1 MFEKESTMKISPIR
15 GTHDFFG
22 QQVLKYRAI
31 QDLISHY
38 SRIYN
43 FEEIIT
49 PIFESTELFKKP
61 LGENSDV
68 VLKEMYTFK
77 DKNEDLITLRP
88 EYTTPMIRA
97 AISNNLLEKLPKKL
111 YGIGPMFRR
120 ERPQKGRYR
129 QFNQINFEILG
140 TYDISADVELIILAN
155 NFLKNL
161 LPEKKINLFINSL
174 GDKDTLSNFST
185 ALSNYFKQNE
195 KKLTEESQSKI
206 ISNPI
211 RILDSK
217 DPADNEIN
225 VNAPKISDFYSNDA
239 KEKFSNIQEIL
250 KDMSVDFSI
259 NINLVRG
266 LDYYCHTVFE
276 FKTLDLGSQDT
287 LIGGGRYD
295 GLTKLLGGPDIPGV
309 GWAGG
314 IERLIML
321 MDDIKPVQKT
331 IHLIIINESFR
342 EYGLKVANQLRQK
355 NINIHFDYKYNLK
368 KSLSYAN
375 QLGARYAII
384 IGEEEVKKNLCT
396 LKDLNKNIQAK
407 KTIENIIKDL
417 S

>member
-1 MFEKESTMKISPIR
+1 MKITPIR

-97 AISNNLLEKLPKKL
+97 AISNNFLEKLPKKL

-140 TYDISADVELIILAN
+140 THDISADIELIILAN

-174 GDKDTLSNFST
+174 GDKDTLSKFNAS
-185 ALSNYFKQNE
+185 LSKYFKE
-195 KKLTEESQSKI
+195 KKDKLTQESQNKI
-206 ISNPI
+206 FSNPI

-217 DPADNEIN
+217 DPMDVEIN
-225 VNAPKISDFYSNDA
+225 LNAPKISNFYSDEA
-239 KEKFSNIQEIL
+239 EEKFSNIQKIL
-250 KDMSVDFSI
+250 KDMSIDFSI
-259 NINLVRG
+259 NTNLVRG

-314 IERLIML
+314 VERLIML
-321 MDDIKPVQKT
+321 MDDIKSLQKT

-342 EYGLKVANQLRQK
+342 EYGLNVANQLRSK
-355 NINIHFDYKYNLK
+355 NINIHLDYKYNLK
-368 KSLSYAN
+368 KSLSNASK
-375 QLGARYAII
+375 LGSRYVII
-384 IGEEEVKKNLCT
+384 IGEEEVQKNLCT
-396 LKDLNKNIQAK
+396 LKDLNKNIQEK

>member
-1 MFEKESTMKISPIR
+1 MKIMPVR

-49 PIFESTELFKKP
+49 PIFESTDLFKKP

-77 DKNEDLITLRP
+77 DKNDDLLTLRP
-88 EYTTPMIRA
+88 EYTTPMIRS

-140 TYDISADVELIILAN
+140 THDISADIELIILAN

-161 LPEKKINLFINSL
+161 IPEKKINLFINSL
-174 GDKDTLSNFST
+174 GDKDTLSNFSS
-185 ALSNYFKQNE
+185 ALCKYFSQNK
-195 KKLTEESQSKI
+195 KKLTEASQNKI

-217 DPADNEIN
+217 DPMDIEIN
-225 VNAPKISDFYSNDA
+225 LNAPKISDFYSNEA
-239 KEKFSNIQEIL
+239 KEKFFNIQEIL

-321 MDDIKPVQKT
+321 MDDIKSLQQT

-342 EYGLKVANQLRQK
+342 EYGLKIANQLRNK
-355 NINIHFDYKYNLK
+355 NINVHFDYKYNLK
-368 KSLSYAN
+368 KSLSHAN
-375 QLGARYAII
+375 QSGARYAII
-384 IGEEEVKKNLCT
+384 IGEEEVKNNLCI
-396 LKDLNKNIQAK
+396 LKDLNKNVQEK
-407 KTIENIIKDL
+407 KPIENIIKDL

>member
-1 MFEKESTMKISPIR
+1 
-15 GTHDFFG
+15 
-22 QQVLKYRAI
+22 
-31 QDLISHY
+31 
-38 SRIYN
+38 
-43 FEEIIT
+43 
-49 PIFESTELFKKP
+49 
-61 LGENSDV
+61 
-68 VLKEMYTFK
+68 
-77 DKNEDLITLRP
+77 
-88 EYTTPMIRA
+88 
-97 AISNNLLEKLPKKL
+97 
-111 YGIGPMFRR
+111 MFRR

-140 TYDISADVELIILAN
+140 THDISADVELIILAN

-174 GDKDTLSNFST
+174 GDKDTLSNFSS
-185 ALSNYFKQNE
+185 ALCKYFSQNK
-195 KKLTEESQSKI
+195 KKLTEASQNKI

-217 DPADNEIN
+217 DPMDIEIN
-225 VNAPKISDFYSNDA
+225 LNAPKISDFYSNEA
-239 KEKFSNIQEIL
+239 KEKFFNIQEIL

-314 IERLIML
+314 IDRLIML
-321 MDDIKPVQKT
+321 MDDIKSLQQT

-342 EYGLKVANQLRQK
+342 EYGLKIANQLRNK
-355 NINIHFDYKYNLK
+355 NINVHFDYKYNLK

-384 IGEEEVKKNLCT
+384 IGEEEVQKNLCT
-396 LKDLNKNIQAK
+396 LKDLNKNVQEK

>member
-1 MFEKESTMKISPIR
+1 MKITPIR

-49 PIFESTELFKKP
+49 PIFESTDLFKKP

-140 TYDISADVELIILAN
+140 THDVSSDIELIILAN
-155 NFLKNL
+155 SFLQNL
-161 LPEKKINLFINSL
+161 LPDKKINLFINSL
-174 GDKDTLSNFST
+174 GDKDTLSKFSS
-185 ALSNYFKQNE
+185 ALSKYFRE
-195 KKLTEESQSKI
+195 KKEKLSEESQNKI

-217 DPADNEIN
+217 DPMDVEIN
-225 VNAPKISDFYSNDA
+225 LNAPKISDFYSNEA
-239 KEKFSNIQEIL
+239 NEKFSNIQKIL
-250 KDMSVDFSI
+250 KDMSIDFSI
-259 NINLVRG
+259 NKNLVRG

-321 MDDIKPVQKT
+321 MDDIKSLQKK

-342 EYGLKVANQLRQK
+342 EYGLKVANQLRK
-355 NINIHFDYKYNLK
+355 ENINIHFDYKYNLK

-375 QLGARYAII
+375 QLGVRYAII
-384 IGEEEVKKNLCT
+384 IGEEEVQKNICT
-396 LKDLNKNIQAK
+396 LKDLNSNVQEK